1 MNDFIYNLL
10 LTGEQGLT
18 LFGTLRFRFTDPL
31 TAVPDGGVPSLLA
44 AHQQLGVVT
53 AVLLPL
59 DGSIAI
65 PLLTGF
71 GRVPLQGF
79 LIATAAGPITTIL
92 GSTDNARP
100 AFVQF
105 NQISGNQIAGG
116 VQWRPADPAELV
128 FSLLGTQLRLP
139 I

>member
-1 MNDFIYNLL
+1 MNDFIYNLI

-31 TAVPDGGVPSLLA
+31 AAVPDGGVPALLA
-44 AHQQLGVVT
+44 ENQQLGVIT
-53 AVLLPL
+53 AVVIPL
-59 DGSIAI
+59 EGSISM

-71 GRVPLQGF
+71 GRVPLQGV
-79 LIATAAGPITTIL
+79 LLGTAAGPITTIMD
-92 GSTDNARP
+92 STDSARR

-116 VQWRPADPAELV
+116 VQWRPAEQGELV

-139 I
+139 S